1 MGDRMNKFINLL
13 GFGNDEE
20 DDFDENNYLDSKY
33 TEKYGNTEKFEDLK
47 DDTDKIVKDDFFSR
61 KKSKVVN
68 LPNASQVKVVI
79 LQPSSFE
86 QSQEICE
93 HLKEKKSIIVNLE
106 FVDKDIARRIID
118 FVSGAV
124 YGLDGNISKVSNSIF
139 LIAPF
144 NYEITNEMARE
155 ELKTKLGVSWI
166 K

>member
-1 MGDRMNKFINLL
+1 MGEAMNKFLNLL

-20 DDFDENNYLDSKY
+20 YDEEDDYIEEVETKKNNTRDTGRDEDESFDKS
-33 TEKYGNTEKFEDLK
+33 
-47 DDTDKIVKDDFFSR
+47 FFSN
-61 KKSKVVN
+61 KKSKVVS

-79 LQPSSFE
+79 LQPNSFE

-93 HLKEKKSIIVNLE
+93 HLKDKKSIIVNLE
-106 FVDKDIARRIID
+106 FVNKDVARRIID

-139 LIAPF
+139 LVAPF
-144 NYEITNEMARE
+144 NYEITNEIARE
-155 ELKTKLGVSWI
+155 ELKNKLGVSWI

>member
-1 MGDRMNKFINLL
+1 MGEGMNKFLNIL
-13 GFGNDEE
+13 GFGNDADDDEYDEE
-20 DDFDENNYLDSKY
+20 YEEMEEREESSS
-33 TEKYGNTEKFEDLK
+33 
-47 DDTDKIVKDDFFSR
+47 VKDDFFMR

-79 LQPSSFE
+79 LQPNSFE

-106 FVDKDIARRIID
+106 FVNKDVARRIID

-139 LIAPF
+139 LVAPF

-155 ELKTKLGVSWI
+155 ELKNKLGVSWI

>member
-1 MGDRMNKFINLL
+1 MGGMNKFLNLL
-13 GFGNDEE
+13 GFGSEGDEE
-20 DDFDENNYLDSKY
+20 EYEDDYIEEVN
-33 TEKYGNTEKFEDLK
+33 EQK
-47 DDTDKIVKDDFFSR
+47 DVDNGFKEDFFSR

-68 LPNASQVKVVI
+68 LPNSSQIKVVI
-79 LQPSSFE
+79 LQPNSFE

-93 HLKEKKSIIVNLE
+93 HLKEKKSVIVNLE
-106 FVDKDIARRIID
+106 FVNKDVARRIID

-139 LIAPF
+139 LVAPF

-155 ELKTKLGVSWI
+155 ELKNKLGVSWI